1 MALTILICLT
11 LQVLKKYS
19 FVPGLNSIWRDIKTY
34 GHYAYVTTEAY
45 NGLLII
51 DLSNL
56 PDSTNTNTYIY
67 SGPSSNSMLEISL
80 ITYLLMIEDMLTFL
94 VQTEGLVVLLF

>member
-1 MALTILICLT
+1 M
-11 LQVLKKYS
+11 
-19 FVPGLNSIWRDIKTY
+19 
-34 GHYAYVTTEAY
+34 

-67 SGPSSNSMLEISL
+67 IQVHL
-80 ITYLLMIEDMLTFL
+80 IIQWLRAHNILFIDDRGYAYIFGANR
-94 VQTEGLVVLLF
+94 GLVVLLY